1 MRAWWYNTDM
11 SLMQATQLGKVFALT
26 ETPTVALRGV
36 DLSIEK
42 GDFLAVVGPS
52 GSGKSTLL
60 QILGLL
66 DPQTEGTYRF
76 LDKDTTTLSDDELA
90 RLRNTAIGF
99 IFQSFNLLPR
109 TSVLE
114 NVMLPLAYSQFPMRE
129 WKTRAQAAIEAVGL
143 THRMLHEPAQL
154 SGGERQRVAIARALV
169 TEPDVIFADEPT
181 GNLDSA
187 SGAAVMAI
195 LEKLHD
201 QGKTIILITHDRS
214 IAKRAG
220 RAIYMK
226 DGEVIWQ
233 GDPLKIPD
241 A

>member
-1 MRAWWYNTDM
+1 MALVETVN
-11 SLMQATQLGKVFALT
+11 LGKVFALT
-26 ETPTVALRGV
+26 ETPTIALRGV
-36 DLSIEK
+36 NLSIEQ
-42 GDFLAVVGPS
+42 GEFLAVVGPS

-66 DPQTEGTYRF
+66 DPQTNGRYRF
-76 LDKDTTTLSDDELA
+76 HDKDTTTLSDDELA
-90 RLRNTAIGF
+90 RLRNSAIGF

-114 NVMLPLAYSQFPMRE
+114 NVMLPLAYSKIPTRE
-129 WKTRAQAAIEAVGL
+129 WKTRAKVAIEAVGL
-143 THRMLHEPAQL
+143 THRLLHEPAQL

-187 SGAAVMAI
+187 SGSAVMAI
-195 LEKLHD
+195 LEKLHKE
-201 QGKTIILITHDRS
+201 GKTIILITHDRS
-214 IAKRAG
+214 IARRAS

-226 DGEVIWQ
+226 DGEVVWQ